1 MVAVAN
7 TAFIAQIVVFRD
19 VMFFFLR
26 ELNNFARVILKTAV
40 SVTKQN

>member
-19 VMFFFLR
+19 VMFFLR